1 MNIGK
6 MLKTSCYNCHS
17 DQINYP
23 WYSKLQPAAWLLEK
37 HIREGKEELNLSQY
51 GSLSERMEKMKLE
64 SMIKQIEQKK
74 MPISSYT
81 LIHRD
86 AILSDSD
93 RKELVAYLQN
103 LQ

>member
-1 MNIGK
+1 
-6 MLKTSCYNCHS
+6 
-17 DQINYP
+17 
-23 WYSKLQPAAWLLEK
+23 
-37 HIREGKEELNLSQY
+37 
-51 GSLSERMEKMKLE
+51 MEKMKLE